1 MQSIGRDA
9 RIAGLLYLIL
19 VLLGLFSLI
28 YVPERIIVHGNAA
41 ATTANIVANESLLRL
56 SIYSELIA
64 IVVELFVSLAL
75 YRLFERVDRGQA
87 TLLVILGGILP
98 VPIYFMN
105 ALNWVGA
112 LLMAKGGGVYT
123 ALFSVPER
131 QGWVMLF
138 ISLHHYGFLASAVFA
153 GLWLLPMGWLTYRS
167 GFLPRFLGIWLIIG
181 GVTYVAQSFVGFV
194 LPQYQD
200 ALEKVAFPLEL
211 GEIAFMLWLL
221 IVGAREPKLSKAAN
235 AYS

>member
-9 RIAGLLYLIL
+9 RIAGFLYLIL

-41 ATTANIVANESLLRL
+41 ATTANIVANEGLLRL
-56 SIYSELIA
+56 SIYNELIA
-64 IVVELFVSLAL
+64 IVVELFVALAL
-75 YRLFERVDRGQA
+75 YRLFERVDKAQA
-87 TLLVILGGILP
+87 VLLVILGGILP

-123 ALFSVPER
+123 ALFTVPER

-138 ISLHHYGFLASAVFA
+138 ISLHHYGFLASAIFA

-167 GFLPRFLGIWLIIG
+167 GFLPRFLGVWLIVG
-181 GVTYVAQSFVGFV
+181 GITYLAQSAVGFL
-194 LPQYQD
+194 LPEYQD
-200 ALEKVAFPLEL
+200 ALGKVAFPLEL
-211 GEIAFMLWLL
+211 GEIVFMLWLL
-221 IVGAREPKLSKAAN
+221 IIGAREPKPLTARPT
-235 AYS
+235 